1 MQPSCAEGRSLSADA
16 TTDSGALQELL
27 SVALSLTT
35 HDAPND
41 LER

>member
-1 MQPSCAEGRSLSADA
+1 MQPSCAEGQILAADA
-16 TTDSGALQELL
+16 ATDSGALQELL
-27 SVALSLTT
+27 SVALSLTP